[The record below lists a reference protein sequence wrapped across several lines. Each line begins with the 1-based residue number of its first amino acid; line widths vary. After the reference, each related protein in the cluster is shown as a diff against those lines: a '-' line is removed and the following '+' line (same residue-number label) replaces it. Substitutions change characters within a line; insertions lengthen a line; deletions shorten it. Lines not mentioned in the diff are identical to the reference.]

1 LCFVEFGVCRRQ
13 INSIR
18 TARKHSTALD
28 CCRVFAECWISE
40 STLIYTPYMTRAGHC
55 EYRRL
60 VSVGDSLLIGQNR
73 RRRKIY
79 GTVWV
84 AHVAEAIQRDYN
96 LISFDGDSLSSDHF
110 RDHHDTNA
118 AMITVFASCCAHTQ
132 QVQLSARHIGLQF
145 CYKTWT
151 LVTLHIGQLR

>member
-1 LCFVEFGVCRRQ
+1 
-13 INSIR
+13 
-18 TARKHSTALD
+18 
-28 CCRVFAECWISE
+28 
-40 STLIYTPYMTRAGHC
+40 MTRAGHC
-55 EYRRL
+55 DYRRL

-84 AHVAEAIQRDYN
+84 AHVAEAIQRGYTCN
-96 LISFDGDSLSSDHF
+96 LISFDGDNLSSDHF
-110 RDHHDTNA
+110 RNHHDNYT
-118 AMITVFASCCAHTQ
+118 AMITVLASCCACTQ
-132 QVQLSARHIGLQF
+132 QVQLSVRQIGLQF